1 MKKLIV
7 GLFAAA
13 FALGA
18 HAAAVNW
25 DFYNY
30 YEDVNGTPL
39 EGTVKILLDDAL
51 LQTMTIVD
59 GEATGNFDIDVGT
72 LKVVADITNF
82 SDGEGTLEY
91 TYVISSIPLP
101 GDPDASSSIANLNGM
116 VNDAVVVNNTIDL
129 SQSAADNGFTPAGPT
144 PPVVPEPT
152 TGLLVLLGVA
162 GLALRRGRR
171 V

>member
-13 FALGA
+13 FAFGA

-39 EGTVKILLDDAL
+39 EGSISIYLDDAL
-51 LQTMTIVD
+51 LSTMTIVD
-59 GEATGNFDIDVGT
+59 GEATDSFNIDVGT
-72 LKVVADITNF
+72 LKAVAEVTNF
-82 SDGEGTLEY
+82 SDGTGKLEY
-91 TYVISSIPLP
+91 TYVIDSLPLD
-101 GDPDASSSIANLNGM
+101 GYPDVASSLDQIGNQIMDNVTAFNS
-116 VNDAVVVNNTIDL
+116 IDL
-129 SQSAADNGFTPAGPT
+129 DAGIAANGYE
-144 PPVVPEPT
+144 VIPEPT

-162 GLALRRGRR
+162 GLALKRKRA
-171 V
+171 

>member
-39 EGTVKILLDDAL
+39 EGTVSIFLNDSLLKTID
-51 LQTMTIVD
+51 IVD
-59 GEATGNFDIDVGT
+59 GEATDSFDVDVGT
-72 LKVVADITNF
+72 VKAVADITNF
-82 SDGEGTLEY
+82 SDGAGKMEY
-91 TYVISSIPLP
+91 SFVIDSLPLP
-101 GDPDASSSIANLNGM
+101 GYPDNASSLDFIGGSI
-116 VNDAVVVNNTIDL
+116 NDAIVVNNTIDL
-129 SQSAADNGFTPAGPT
+129 DAGTAANGYTPSGPT

-152 TGLLVLLGVA
+152 TGLLVLLGIA
-162 GLALRRGRR
+162 GLALRRRR
-171 V
+171 A

>member
-13 FALGA
+13 CAFGA

-30 YEDVNGTPL
+30 YEDVNGTTL
-39 EGTVKILLDDAL
+39 EGTISIFLNDSLLT
-51 LQTMTIVD
+51 TMDIVD
-59 GEATGNFDIDVGT
+59 GEATDSFDVDVGT
-72 LKVVADITNF
+72 LKAVADITNF
-82 SDGEGTLEY
+82 SDGAGKLEY
-91 TYVISSIPLP
+91 TYVIDSLPLD
-101 GDPDASSSIANLNGM
+101 GYPDVASSLDQIGNQVM
-116 VNDAVVVNNTIDL
+116 DAVTAYNSIDL
-129 SQSAADNGFTPAGPT
+129 DAGTEANGYTPVGPT

-162 GLALRRGRR
+162 GLALKRKRA
-171 V
+171 

>member
-25 DFYNY
+25 DYYGY
-30 YEDVNGTPL
+30 YEDINGTPL
-39 EGTVKILLDDAL
+39 EGNVSIFLDDVL
-51 LQTMTIVD
+51 LQAMDIVD

-72 LKVVADITNF
+72 LKAVAEITNF
-82 SDGEGTLEY
+82 SDGAGKLEY

-101 GDPDASSSIANLNGM
+101 GDPDASTSIANLNGM

-129 SQSAADNGFTPAGPT
+129 TLSAADNGFAPEA
-144 PPVVPEPT
+144 VPEPT

-162 GLALRRGRR
+162 GLALRRRR
-171 V
+171 A

>member
-7 GLFAAA
+7 GLFAVAC
-13 FALGA
+13 ALGA

-25 DFYNY
+25 DYYGY

-39 EGTVKILLDDAL
+39 EGTVSILLDDVL
-51 LQTMTIVD
+51 LQKMDIVD

-72 LKVVADITNF
+72 LKAVTEITNF
-82 SDGEGTLEY
+82 SDGAGKLEY

-101 GDPDASSSIANLNGM
+101 GYPDPQSSVGFLQ
-116 VNDAVVVNNTIDL
+116 DAVNNAVVADGNIDL
-129 SQSAADNGFTPAGPT
+129 DAGAAANGYTPEGPT

-152 TGLLVLLGVA
+152 TGLLVLLGIA
-162 GLALRRGRR
+162 GLALRRSHA
-171 V
+171 